1 MTDQH
6 PSPAAFNQQVIE
18 EFRANGGA
26 VGGMFEGA
34 PLVLLTTTGART
46 GRPRTNP
53 AVYAHDGTRILVFA
67 SNAGGPRHPDW
78 YRNLLADPRV
88 TVEAAAGGGAVET
101 YAATAVPLV
110 GAERDRL
117 YQEQCDRDPAF
128 SAYQA
133 GTTRVIPV
141 VALHRLDL
149 SDRERNRALAAYL
162 SRVHR
167 ELREELAV
175 LREEVD
181 AGLAVQA
188 PAAPH
193 DPVRPAP
200 SLGKRLAVHCLAFC
214 DSLHTHHTGED
225 GAFTVFE
232 TQFPRLAPVIAR
244 LREEH
249 RTVARVLHDI
259 EALLARLSSRTAA
272 GDAETLRTELARLS
286 AELEAHFSREEQ
298 YLLPALTGDDGG
310 SLAT

>member
-53 AVYAHDGTRILVFA
+53 AVYARDGARILVFA

-88 TVEAAAGGGAVET
+88 TVEAGAEGGAVET

-110 GAERDRL
+110 GEERDRL
-117 YQEQCDRDPAF
+117 YQAQCERDPAF

-141 VALHRLDL
+141 IALNRLDL
-149 SDRERNRALAAYL
+149 SDRERNRALGAYL

-175 LREEVD
+175 LRRDVD
-181 AGLAVQA
+181 AYLAE
-188 PAAPH
+188 PAAPQESF
-193 DPVRPAP
+193 RPEP
-200 SLGKRLAVHCLAFC
+200 SLGRRLAVHCLAFC
-214 DSLHTHHTGED
+214 DSLHTHHSSEE
-225 GAFTVFE
+225 GAFTDFE
-232 TQFPRLAPVIAR
+232 KQFPQLAPAIER

-249 RTVARVLHDI
+249 RTVAQALRDI
-259 EALLARLSSRTAA
+259 EALLASLSSRAAA
-272 GDAETLRTELARLS
+272 GEAEALRTELARL
-286 AELEAHFSREEQ
+286 AAGLEAHFDHEEQ
-298 YLLPALTGDDGG
+298 HLRPALTGDDEGPV
-310 SLAT
+310 AT

>member
-53 AVYAHDGTRILVFA
+53 AVYARDGERILVFA

-88 TVEAAAGGGAVET
+88 TVETAAEGGGVEA
-101 YAATAVPLV
+101 YAATALPLV
-110 GAERDRL
+110 GEERERL
-117 YQEQCDRDPAF
+117 YRAQCDRDPAF

-141 VALHRLDL
+141 VALNRLDL
-149 SDRERNRALAAYL
+149 SDRERNRAIGAYL
-162 SRVHR
+162 SRVHG

-175 LREEVD
+175 LRQDVD
-181 AGLAVQA
+181 DYLAA
-188 PAAPH
+188 PAAPQG
-193 DPVRPAP
+193 DTRPEP
-200 SLGKRLAVHCLAFC
+200 TPGKRLAVHCLAFC
-214 DSLHTHHTGED
+214 DALHTHHTGEE
-225 GAFTVFE
+225 GAFTDFE
-232 TQFPRLAPVIAR
+232 KQFPELAPEIGR

-249 RTVARVLHDI
+249 RTVAQSLRGI
-259 EALLARLSSRTAA
+259 EALLGGLSARAAA
-272 GDAETLRTELARLS
+272 GEAETLRAELAQL
-286 AELEAHFSREEQ
+286 AAGLEAHFAHEEQ
-298 YLLPALTGDDGG
+298 HLLPALTGEEPGPP
-310 SLAT
+310 AA

>member
-53 AVYAHDGTRILVFA
+53 AVYARDGDRILVFA

-88 TVEAAAGGGAVET
+88 TVETGTEGGAVET
-101 YAATAVPLV
+101 YAATAEPLL
-110 GAERDRL
+110 GEERDRL
-117 YQEQCDRDPAF
+117 YRAQCERDPAF

-141 VALHRLDL
+141 IALNRLDL
-149 SDRERNRALAAYL
+149 SDREHTRAIGAYL
-162 SRVHR
+162 ARVHR

-175 LREEVD
+175 LRRDVD
-181 AGLAVQA
+181 DYLAG
-188 PAAPH
+188 PAAAQTG
-193 DPVRPAP
+193 VRPEP
-200 SLGKRLAVHCLAFC
+200 SPGKRLAVHCLAFC
-214 DSLHTHHTGED
+214 DALHAHHTGED
-225 GAFTVFE
+225 GAFTDFE
-232 TQFPRLAPVIAR
+232 KQFPQLAPAIGR
-244 LREEH
+244 LRAEH
-249 RTVARVLHDI
+249 HVVAQSLRDI
-259 EALLARLSSRTAA
+259 EVILGSLSARTAA
-272 GDAETLRTELARLS
+272 GEAETLRAELARL
-286 AELEAHFSREEQ
+286 AADLEAHFDHEERQ
-298 YLLPALTGDDGG
+298 LLPALSGEEPHA
-310 SLAT
+310 S